1 MIEPKVEM
9 HEPKILTFYAVTK
22 NSDSTEGKGY
32 TIQLGH
38 FANEG
43 QALSCAKDKRY
54 AKYCVM
60 GVHHPDRAH
69 HDVIPVHI
77 KLYDNP
83 EAFFAHHDKLAIRER
98 AIAKLNKE
106 EREALGLA

>member
-1 MIEPKVEM
+1 MTEM
-9 HEPKILTFYAVTK
+9 YEPKILTFYAVTK
-22 NSDSTEGKGY
+22 NSDSTEGRGH

-43 QALSCAKDKRY
+43 QALTCAKDKRY

-60 GVHHPDRAH
+60 GY
-69 HDVIPVHI
+69 HDPKSAQYNVMPVHI

-83 EAFFAHHDKLAIRER
+83 EAFFAYHEKEAIRER
-98 AIAKLNKE
+98 ALAKLNKE